1 MQPRVPATL
10 LIAVC
15 RSFVFFLAPILIS
28 AAIFALAWYR
38 GEAGNLW
45 GYEEDWGVPREE
57 RAKEASEEDDVAKLL
72 E

>member
-1 MQPRVPATL
+1 LQPKVPATL

-15 RSFVFFLAPILIS
+15 RTVVFSLAPVFIS
-28 AAIFALAWYR
+28 AAVFALAWYR
-38 GEAGNLW
+38 GEAGNLL

-57 RAKEASEEDDVAKLL
+57 SAKEASEEDDVAKLL